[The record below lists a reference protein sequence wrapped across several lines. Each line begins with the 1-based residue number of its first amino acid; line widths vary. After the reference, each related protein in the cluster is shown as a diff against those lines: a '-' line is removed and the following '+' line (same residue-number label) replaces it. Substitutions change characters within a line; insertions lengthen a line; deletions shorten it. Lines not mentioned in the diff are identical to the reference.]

1 ARSRG
6 LGAEGPVAAPG
17 GRSVPSGSLRPV
29 ICSVIGRSPLASA
42 GSGGIKNPLVP
53 DGSRGERAVLLGQL
67 PARRPSTRI
76 CGYFTGNTLLP
87 FGIETSTAD
96 ASCLTFR
103 DGRLIGVLARRPDQG
118 LHAGGTHRP
127 AHQESLAVAA
137 AHLAQRD
144 ELARLLDALGDDPQA
159 EVAADLHHGPGQQAE
174 RVVLAEAGH
183 ERGADLDD
191 VQR

>member
-1 ARSRG
+1 G
-6 LGAEGPVAAPG
+6 LGPPAAGGPAGRGVAPG
-17 GRSVPSGSLRPV
+17 ACGAGRSVPAGPWRPV
-29 ICSVIGRSPLASA
+29 ICSVIGRSPLAGYIGLIRRHKKSPRA
-42 GSGGIKNPLVP
+42 GRQ
-53 DGSRGERAVLLGQL
+53 SRGARSELLGQL

-103 DGRLIGVLARRPDQG
+103 DGRLIGVSPRRPDQG
-118 LHAGGTHRP
+118 LHAGGAHRP

-144 ELARLLDALGDDPQA
+144 ELARLPDALGDDPQ
-159 EVAADLHHGPGQQAE
+159 
-174 RVVLAEAGH
+174 
-183 ERGADLDD
+183 
-191 VQR
+191 